1 MTSRDFLER
10 LQKRARRSGVR
21 VNGDLASRLEVYY
34 RLLALWNEKINL
46 AGPDLRDP
54 KPEIL
59 DRLLIEP
66 LVAAGHVSGAWSALT
81 MIDIGSGGGSPA
93 IPMALALSPT
103 RLHLVESK
111 TRKSVFLR
119 EAVRSLAL
127 SGAHV
132 FTSRYEAL
140 LMQPSLHEAHQ
151 LLTVRAVRVDPKHLM
166 SLQAFLKPGGKILL
180 FRGQSGAELTNP
192 MPPLSVSATH
202 GLNDSGSSRLVVIE
216 KRMNRDVVPRGTVTT

>member
-1 MTSRDFLER
+1 MTSRDFVER

-21 VNGDLASRLEVYY
+21 VTTQLASRLEVYY

-66 LVAAGHVSGAWSALT
+66 LVAAAYVAGAWSALS

-93 IPMALALSPT
+93 IPMALALSPS

-119 EAVRSLAL
+119 EAVRAL
-127 SGAHV
+127 ELPGVQV

-166 SLQAFLKPGGKILL
+166 SLQAFLKPGGRILL
-180 FRGQSGAELTNP
+180 FRGQSGGVVTHP
-192 MPPLSVSATH
+192 MPPLSLSATH
-202 GLNDSGSSRLVVIE
+202 ELNDAGSSRLVVIE
-216 KRMNRDVVPRGTVTT
+216 KRQTRDVVPRGTVAT